1 MMEIRERLI
10 YLLKHSKRI
19 QFLYRKVM
27 STVFK
32 FLGLFVTQDAKLILF
47 SSFAGK
53 KFNDSPKVLFDAIKN
68 DSFFSGYKL
77 VWAFEHPEKFN
88 VEGGKAIKID
98 TLNYFLTALRAK
110 TWICS
115 VNIERG
121 LSFKKKGTVYVNTWH
136 GAGTKKIGN
145 ACAGR
150 KDYNFSSVDIMLVQS
165 NFEREIFERDFR
177 CRPESIR
184 MIGFPRN
191 DELFTISEDAKVK
204 EQLRKQFDIPEGK
217 KVILYAPTWRD
228 SKDGGLSY
236 KFEAP
241 MDIKKWK
248 ENLSDKYVMLFRM
261 HTFTTIFDM
270 KYDEFARDV
279 SAYDNLNHILTIADV
294 VITDYSTIVYDCAV
308 ARKPFICWGF
318 DYDRYYKE
326 RGFYYDLNDVYPG
339 GVLKT
344 EDEVMTRIEEV
355 VKGKDVT
362 LYEDFRK
369 HYIEAGGNSAQ
380 EIIKELKSTEV

>member
-1 MMEIRERLI
+1 MEIRERLI

-121 LSFKKKGTVYVNTWH
+121 LSFKKKGTIYVNTWH

-191 DELFTISEDAKVK
+191 DELFTISEDANVK

-241 MDIKKWK
+241 MDINKWK

-318 DYDRYYKE
+318 DYDRYYNE

-369 HYIEAGGNSAQ
+369 HYIEAGGNSVQ
-380 EIIKELKSTEV
+380 EIIKELKSTQV

>member
-165 NFEREIFERDFR
+165 NFEREIF
-177 CRPESIR
+177 
-184 MIGFPRN
+184 
-191 DELFTISEDAKVK
+191 L
-204 EQLRKQFDIPEGK
+204 
-217 KVILYAPTWRD
+217 
-228 SKDGGLSY
+228 
-236 KFEAP
+236 
-241 MDIKKWK
+241 
-248 ENLSDKYVMLFRM
+248 
-261 HTFTTIFDM
+261 
-270 KYDEFARDV
+270 
-279 SAYDNLNHILTIADV
+279 
-294 VITDYSTIVYDCAV
+294 
-308 ARKPFICWGF
+308 
-318 DYDRYYKE
+318 
-326 RGFYYDLNDVYPG
+326 
-339 GVLKT
+339 
-344 EDEVMTRIEEV
+344 
-355 VKGKDVT
+355 
-362 LYEDFRK
+362 
-369 HYIEAGGNSAQ
+369 
-380 EIIKELKSTEV
+380 

>member
-344 EDEVMTRIEEV
+344 ED
-355 VKGKDVT
+355 
-362 LYEDFRK
+362 
-369 HYIEAGGNSAQ
+369 
-380 EIIKELKSTEV
+380 